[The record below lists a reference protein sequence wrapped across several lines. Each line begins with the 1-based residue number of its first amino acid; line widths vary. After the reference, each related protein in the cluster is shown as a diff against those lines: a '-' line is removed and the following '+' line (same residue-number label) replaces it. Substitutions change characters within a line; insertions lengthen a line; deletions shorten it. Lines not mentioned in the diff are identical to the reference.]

1 MSMSYMPHSV
11 WVRDLKAAVFSIW
24 GERGWQ
30 NTLNRYIRR
39 PQFSAAVYIPLDIV
53 SATAFSSP
61 WIRDSPLNWTCLS
74 WRNTT
79 EAQPIRIPDAF
90 VRSFYIHTRNL
101 TRAQQQQK
109 QQQNNTTAI
118 VHYSSAQPR
127 LGIPARG
134 RSGFD
139 GMHKHRCISCEW
151 DVDWTWSESIVY
163 FFVKQ

>member
-1 MSMSYMPHSV
+1 MPHSV
-11 WVRDLKAAVFSIW
+11 WVRDLEAAVFSIW

-53 SATAFSSP
+53 SATAFGSP

-109 QQQNNTTAI
+109 QQQKQEQKQQQNNSTAT

-139 GMHKHRCISCEW
+139 GIHNGGC
-151 DVDWTWSESIVY
+151 TSIVALA
-163 FFVKQ
+163 VNGI